1 MKVIHR
7 EGVYKNDGIWHKK
20 GDKWED
26 DSLSV
31 VGVGNVNFETHQMV
45 FRL

>member
-1 MKVIHR
+1 MIVM
-7 EGVYKNDGIWHKK
+7 VQK

-31 VGVGNVNFETHQMV
+31 VGVGNVNFETHQTG
-45 FRL
+45 L